1 MAATNLTAERHSVL
15 VVDDSSVLRS
25 ILKEEL
31 EAEGFIVHLAEN
43 GERGLELARDQRPDV
58 ILLDLMLSGL
68 DGHDVCRA
76 LKADDALSH
85 IPVLILSSRNEL
97 KDKLAGFESGADDY
111 LTKPFFTKELVV
123 GCAPTCGSRTPSTAA
138 GDSVSSTSSCCS
150 ASAPRSPPRSRSTTI
165 SRSSCDRR

>member
-31 EAEGFIVHLAEN
+31 EAEGFVVHLAEN
-43 GERGLELARDQRPDV
+43 GDRGLELARDQRPDV
-58 ILLDLMLSGL
+58 VLLDLMQPEQRGYE
-68 DGHDVCRA
+68 VCRE
-76 LKADDALSH
+76 LKSDDALNH

-123 GCAPTCGSRTPSTAA
+123 RLRTHLRVKDAIDGSR
-138 GDSVSSTSSCCS
+138 
-150 ASAPRSPPRSRSTTI
+150 
-165 SRSSCDRR
+165 